1 MADQLT
7 EEQIA
12 EFKEAFSLFDKD
24 GDGECNSSA
33 MLNTSTKLVVVAEG
47 HRPATFHSD
56 GSRAARVERRS
67 VRTSRDG
74 F

>member
-1 MADQLT
+1 LSA
-7 EEQIA
+7 
-12 EFKEAFSLFDKD
+12 SL
-24 GDGECNSSA
+24 NA
-33 MLNTSTKLVVVAEG
+33 STKLVVVAEG
-47 HRPATFHSD
+47 HRPATFRSD